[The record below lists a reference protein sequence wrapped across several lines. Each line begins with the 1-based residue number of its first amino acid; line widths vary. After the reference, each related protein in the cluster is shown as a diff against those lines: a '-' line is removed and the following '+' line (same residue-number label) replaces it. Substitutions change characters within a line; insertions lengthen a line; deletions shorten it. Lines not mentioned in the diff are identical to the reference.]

1 MCVGFRG
8 RGHGVSGSL
17 WVWAWVRFYRIEH
30 TQKQKKKKIQHT
42 RVFSGFSFT
51 TLRQHC
57 HGLFGFWVLFFI
69 YFFFVQ
75 PGIPNTE
82 NKIYYSGNLI

>member
-30 TQKQKKKKIQHT
+30 TQKKKNT
-42 RVFSGFSFT
+42 TYAGFFWFFLYNIET
-51 TLRQHC
+51 TLSWSIWLL
-57 HGLFGFWVLFFI
+57 GFVFLLF
-69 YFFFVQ
+69 FFFVQ

>member
-30 TQKQKKKKIQHT
+30 TQKKKKYNIRGFFLVFPLQH
-42 RVFSGFSFT
+42 
-51 TLRQHC
+51 
-57 HGLFGFWVLFFI
+57 
-69 YFFFVQ
+69 
-75 PGIPNTE
+75 
-82 NKIYYSGNLI
+82 